1 MMTSKKAPG
10 FYAGMLACVLA
21 IAAAVCYGV
30 VFPGIE
36 YKEQVFDI
44 RICVILAAAGILA
57 AVLLLAGE
65 RTAGFAPALLCLGSG
80 VALML
85 FINIAIWPVS
95 DTIYGIEPFPQITQ
109 LVVCAALIA
118 AACSSS
124 GSAAISAAL
133 LSSAIANG

>member
-44 RICVILAAAGILA
+44 RICVILAAAGSLA

-118 AACSSS
+118 AALVV
-124 GSAAISAAL
+124 GEIAL
-133 LSSAIANG
+133 YLRKYRPA

>member
-95 DTIYGIEPFPQITQ
+95 DTIYGIEPFPQVTQ

-118 AACSSS
+118 AALLV
-124 GSAAISAAL
+124 GEIAL
-133 LSSAIANG
+133 YLRKYRPA

>member
-65 RTAGFAPALLCLGSG
+65 RTDGFAPALLCLGSG

-118 AACSSS
+118 AALVV
-124 GSAAISAAL
+124 GEIAL
-133 LSSAIANG
+133 YLRKYRPA

>member
-118 AACSSS
+118 T
-124 GSAAISAAL
+124 AL
-133 LSSAIANG
+133 VVGEIALYLRKYRPA

>member
-85 FINIAIWPVS
+85 FINIAIWPGS

-118 AACSSS
+118 AALVV
-124 GSAAISAAL
+124 GEIAL
-133 LSSAIANG
+133 YLRKYRPA

>member
-44 RICVILAAAGILA
+44 RICVILAAAGIRA

-118 AACSSS
+118 AALVV
-124 GSAAISAAL
+124 GEIAL
-133 LSSAIANG
+133 YLRKYRPA

>member
-95 DTIYGIEPFPQITQ
+95 DTIYGIEPFPQVTQ

-118 AACSSS
+118 AALVV
-124 GSAAISAAL
+124 GEIAL
-133 LSSAIANG
+133 YLRKYRPA

>member
-57 AVLLLAGE
+57 AVLLMAGE

-109 LVVCAALIA
+109 LVVCAALNA
-118 AACSSS
+118 AALVV
-124 GSAAISAAL
+124 GEIAL
-133 LSSAIANG
+133 YLRKYRPA

>member
-95 DTIYGIEPFPQITQ
+95 ETIYGIEPFPQITQ

-118 AACSSS
+118 AALVV
-124 GSAAISAAL
+124 GEIAL
-133 LSSAIANG
+133 YLRKYRPA

>member
-65 RTAGFAPALLCLGSG
+65 RTDGFAPALLCLGSG

-95 DTIYGIEPFPQITQ
+95 DTISGIEPFPQITQ

-118 AACSSS
+118 AALVV
-124 GSAAISAAL
+124 GEIAL
-133 LSSAIANG
+133 YLRKYRPA

>member
-1 MMTSKKAPG
+1 MTSKKAPG

-118 AACSSS
+118 AALVV
-124 GSAAISAAL
+124 GEIAL
-133 LSSAIANG
+133 YLRKYRPA

>member
-44 RICVILAAAGILA
+44 RICVILAAAGI
-57 AVLLLAGE
+57 LLLAGE

-118 AACSSS
+118 AALVV
-124 GSAAISAAL
+124 GEIAL
-133 LSSAIANG
+133 YLRKYRPA

>member
-65 RTAGFAPALLCLGSG
+65 RIAGFAPALLCLGSG

-118 AACSSS
+118 AALVV
-124 GSAAISAAL
+124 GEIAL
-133 LSSAIANG
+133 YLRKYRPA

>member
-118 AACSSS
+118 AALVV
-124 GSAAISAAL
+124 GEIAL
-133 LSSAIANG
+133 YLIKYRPA

>member
-65 RTAGFAPALLCLGSG
+65 RTAGIAPALLCLGSG

-85 FINIAIWPVS
+85 FINMAIWPVS

-118 AACSSS
+118 AALVV
-124 GSAAISAAL
+124 GEIAL
-133 LSSAIANG
+133 YLRKYRPA

>member
-36 YKEQVFDI
+36 NKEQVFDI

-118 AACSSS
+118 AALVV
-124 GSAAISAAL
+124 GEIAL
-133 LSSAIANG
+133 YLRKYRPA

>member
-1 MMTSKKAPG
+1 MNTSKKAPG

-44 RICVILAAAGILA
+44 RICVILAATGILA

-65 RTAGFAPALLCLGSG
+65 RTAGFAAALLCLGSG

-118 AACSSS
+118 AALLV
-124 GSAAISAAL
+124 GEIAL
-133 LSSAIANG
+133 YLRKYRPA

>member
-109 LVVCAALIA
+109 LVVRAALIA
-118 AACSSS
+118 AALVV
-124 GSAAISAAL
+124 GEIAL
-133 LSSAIANG
+133 YLRKYRPA

>member
-36 YKEQVFDI
+36 DKEQVFDI

-118 AACSSS
+118 AALVV
-124 GSAAISAAL
+124 GEIAL
-133 LSSAIANG
+133 YLRKYRPA

>member
-44 RICVILAAAGILA
+44 RSCVILAAAGILA

-118 AACSSS
+118 AALVV
-124 GSAAISAAL
+124 GEIAL
-133 LSSAIANG
+133 YLRKYRPA

>member
-95 DTIYGIEPFPQITQ
+95 DTIYGIEPFPQITR

-118 AACSSS
+118 AALVV
-124 GSAAISAAL
+124 GEIAL
-133 LSSAIANG
+133 YLRKYRPA

>member
-1 MMTSKKAPG
+1 MMISKKGPG

-118 AACSSS
+118 AALVV
-124 GSAAISAAL
+124 GEIAL
-133 LSSAIANG
+133 YLRKYRPA

>member
-44 RICVILAAAGILA
+44 RICVILAAA

-118 AACSSS
+118 AALVV
-124 GSAAISAAL
+124 GEIAL
-133 LSSAIANG
+133 YLRKYRPA

>member
-1 MMTSKKAPG
+1 MSCKKAPG

-118 AACSSS
+118 AALVV
-124 GSAAISAAL
+124 GEIAL
-133 LSSAIANG
+133 YLRKYRPA

>member
-44 RICVILAAAGILA
+44 RTCVILAAAGILA

-118 AACSSS
+118 AALVV
-124 GSAAISAAL
+124 GEIAL
-133 LSSAIANG
+133 YLRKYRPA

>member
-85 FINIAIWPVS
+85 LINIAIWPVS

-118 AACSSS
+118 AALVV
-124 GSAAISAAL
+124 GEIAL
-133 LSSAIANG
+133 YLRKYRPA

>member
-118 AACSSS
+118 ATLVV
-124 GSAAISAAL
+124 GEIAL
-133 LSSAIANG
+133 YLGKYRPA

>member
-65 RTAGFAPALLCLGSG
+65 RTAGFAPALLCLGRG

-118 AACSSS
+118 AALVV
-124 GSAAISAAL
+124 GEIAL
-133 LSSAIANG
+133 YLRKYRPA

>member
-10 FYAGMLACVLA
+10 FYAGRLACVLA

-118 AACSSS
+118 AALVV
-124 GSAAISAAL
+124 GEIAL
-133 LSSAIANG
+133 YLRKYRPA

>member
-118 AACSSS
+118 AALVVRE
-124 GSAAISAAL
+124 IAL
-133 LSSAIANG
+133 YLRKYRPA

>member
-44 RICVILAAAGILA
+44 RICVFLAAAGILA

-118 AACSSS
+118 AALVV
-124 GSAAISAAL
+124 GEIAL
-133 LSSAIANG
+133 YLRKYRPA

>member
-118 AACSSS
+118 AALLV
-124 GSAAISAAL
+124 GEIAL
-133 LSSAIANG
+133 YLRKYRPA

>member
-80 VALML
+80 VA
-85 FINIAIWPVS
+85 
-95 DTIYGIEPFPQITQ
+95 
-109 LVVCAALIA
+109 
-118 AACSSS
+118 
-124 GSAAISAAL
+124 
-133 LSSAIANG
+133 